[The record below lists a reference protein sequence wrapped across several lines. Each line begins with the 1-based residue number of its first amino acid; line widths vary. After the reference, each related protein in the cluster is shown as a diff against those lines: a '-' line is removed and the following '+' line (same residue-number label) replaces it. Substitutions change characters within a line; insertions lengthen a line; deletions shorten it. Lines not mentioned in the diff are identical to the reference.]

1 MFYDIFA
8 NFYEKANSNN
18 VTFRCPLGVMDV
30 NDINYFKN
38 RGFNEDDGTPAGYLD
53 YRKEIEADELPE
65 WTQEGYI
72 SEVMD
77 VLYCGKDFERIM
89 IEAEELDVI
98 ESPELLPIRGLP
110 VSECFVKFGSTEPFA
125 PVTFIDGDPY
135 DMTENTRSFIIP
147 LKKLKDYFDVMTMM
161 EVMERMQTFA
171 NGNPWTYEQLKDYF
185 EAGIDDAVDLATR
198 VFFGKRDWDGNPEIL
213 HALHVG
219 MQGENK
225 TQMMA
230 GFLHDVVEDSDL
242 TLEDLA
248 KWGFSQEVVTA
259 VDLLTHRDDV
269 SYKDYLIHLTCSLN
283 LDAIAVKVNDLKHNI
298 ERGKAGGHTRSV
310 KKHQEAL
317 DFVLEMMHHIQ
328 EQFAAHN
335 GNGTGNQ

>member
-18 VTFRCPLGVMDV
+18 VTFRCPLGVMAV

-38 RGFNEDDGTPAGYLD
+38 REFNEDDGTPAGYLD
-53 YRKEIEADELPE
+53 YRKEIDADELPE

-77 VLYCGKDFERIM
+77 VLYCGKDFERIL

-98 ESPELLPIRGLP
+98 GSPELLPIRGLP
-110 VSECFVKFGSTEPFA
+110 ISECFVKFGSTEPFA
-125 PVTFIDGDPY
+125 PVIFIDGDPY
-135 DMTENTRSFIIP
+135 EMTEETRSFIVP
-147 LKKLKDYFDVMTMM
+147 LKKLKDYFDVFTML

-185 EAGIDDAVDLATR
+185 EAGIDDAVDLASK

-213 HALHVG
+213 HALYVG

-230 GFLHDVVEDSDL
+230 GFLHDVVEDSDV

-259 VDLLTHRDDV
+259 VDLLTHKEDDT
-269 SYKDYLIHLTCSLN
+269 YLQYIVKLCLSVN
-283 LDAIAVKVNDLKHNI
+283 LDAIAVKISDLKHNI
-298 ERGKAGGHTRSV
+298 ARGEAGGHTESV
-310 KKHQEAL
+310 QKHKKALECLENCLRLMLKQE
-317 DFVLEMMHHIQ
+317 
-328 EQFAAHN
+328 
-335 GNGTGNQ
+335 